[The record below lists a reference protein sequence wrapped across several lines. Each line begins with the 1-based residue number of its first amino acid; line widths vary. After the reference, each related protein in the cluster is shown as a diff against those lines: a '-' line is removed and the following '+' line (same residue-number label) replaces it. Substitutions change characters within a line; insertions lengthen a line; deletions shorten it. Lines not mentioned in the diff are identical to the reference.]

1 VGHKPPSLLPVLLIT
16 ARKLVQSI
24 KPSKSNLTN
33 MIVPEL
39 PDLPDLPDLA
49 DSENQENPKSDFTSQ
64 FIEDYIRTQKAKI
77 QTRKLI
83 EEMLF
88 FASCQIASA
97 SLALILFQF
106 AVSQVFTT
114 WLCLFVAWIPSLNS
128 LTEINFQQTES
139 GWTLQIMNKPITTII
154 KFISSVVIVTF
165 TIYSIAYELDDTVRQ
180 INAVYAEIKEYE
192 HPQIEHFLPPY
203 FIPIILASVGIVLLF
218 GFVKSVRD
226 RDPF

>member
-1 VGHKPPSLLPVLLIT
+1 
-16 ARKLVQSI
+16 
-24 KPSKSNLTN
+24 
-33 MIVPEL
+33 MIL
-39 PDLPDLPDLA
+39 PDLPNLPDLPDLA
-49 DSENQENPKSDFTSQ
+49 DSENQPHKKNDFTEQ

-77 QTRKLI
+77 ETRKLI

-128 LTEINFQQTES
+128 LTEINFQQTDE

-165 TIYSIAYELDDTVRQ
+165 TIYSIAYELDETVRQ

-203 FIPIILASVGIVLLF
+203 FIPIVLTSIGIVLLF
-218 GFVKSVRD
+218 GFVRSVRD